1 MKNLDMSSPPIM
13 AYNVIFLS
21 MMVIYTWL
29 LMTRFHPYG
38 KKTLVIHLLINLIP
52 TLYSLIVT
60 LDTYLETII
69 AYLLFLTPVL
79 VLYRHSRL
87 WGVTSLIALFAS
99 QSFSEFVVYLVCA
112 LIWHMPTADLMAFH
126 PIVIYSAYFICGM
139 LSMYGVYRFMK
150 HFTSLREKHLRR
162 LFAIAAFSSFMLL
175 FLIPSVVISK
185 HPDFTARIII
195 IFAVCLIFIFLLFSI
210 QNYISYLRNKKRME
224 LFEREY
230 QQLLEQYQNLD
241 ARKEE
246 EIHEL
251 HHEIRNCILTLQ
263 SMKREMPSSSK
274 GGDRS

>member
-1 MKNLDMSSPPIM
+1 
-13 AYNVIFLS
+13 
-21 MMVIYTWL
+21 
-29 LMTRFHPYG
+29 
-38 KKTLVIHLLINLIP
+38 
-52 TLYSLIVT
+52 
-60 LDTYLETII
+60 
-69 AYLLFLTPVL
+69 
-79 VLYRHSRL
+79 
-87 WGVTSLIALFAS
+87 
-99 QSFSEFVVYLVCA
+99 
-112 LIWHMPTADLMAFH
+112 
-126 PIVIYSAYFICGM
+126 
-139 LSMYGVYRFMK
+139 MYGVYRFMK

-210 QNYISYLRNKKRME
+210 QSYISYLRNKKRME